1 MLILPPGHGQA
12 VAARRQ
18 LTGRE
23 RWVAGLGAVLSL
35 LLIVAVVISL
45 TGGSK
50 APGKGCLNVTFAS
63 SMGADVI
70 DSCGVAAKQTCAA
83 VGTPGGYTGAAGR
96 ELARDCRRLGLPVG
110 G

>member
-1 MLILPPGHGQA
+1 MLILPPGHSRT
-12 VAARRQ
+12 VAARRK
-18 LTGRE
+18 LTLRE
-23 RWVAGLGAVLSL
+23 RWVAGLGAIFSL
-35 LLIVAVVISL
+35 LLVVAVVISL
-45 TGGSK
+45 AGGAK

-70 DSCGVAAKQTCAA
+70 DNCGASARQVCAA

-96 ELARDCRRLGLPVG
+96 ELARDCRRLGLAVG